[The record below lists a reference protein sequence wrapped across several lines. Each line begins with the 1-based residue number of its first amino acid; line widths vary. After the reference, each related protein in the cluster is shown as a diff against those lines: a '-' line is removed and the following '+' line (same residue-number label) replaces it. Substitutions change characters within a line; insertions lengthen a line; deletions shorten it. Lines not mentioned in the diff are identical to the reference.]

1 MCHGKLCGLPR
12 HLRRLRRLRFRV
24 KMKYTK
30 EITDKIVEQYKSGQ
44 TAKQIAETLGV
55 ADRSIIAKLSSL
67 GVYQKKVYTNKRG
80 EVPVKKY
87 EMIERLAELLEVP
100 SDQLESLEKVNKNVL
115 KLLET
120 RLSDPKPQ

>member
-1 MCHGKLCGLPR
+1 MCHGKLR
-12 HLRRLRRLRFRV
+12 RLRRLRRLRFRV

-87 EMIERLAELLEVP
+87 EMIERLAELLQVP

-115 KLLET
+115 KLLEAK
-120 RLSDPKPQ
+120 LSDPKPS

>member
-1 MCHGKLCGLPR
+1 MYHGKLR
-12 HLRRLRRLRFRV
+12 QHLRRLRRLRFRV

-87 EMIERLAELLEVP
+87 EMIERLAQLLEVP

-120 RLSDPKPQ
+120 RLSDPKPS

>member
-1 MCHGKLCGLPR
+1 MCHGKLR
-12 HLRRLRRLRFRV
+12 QHLRRLRRLRFRV